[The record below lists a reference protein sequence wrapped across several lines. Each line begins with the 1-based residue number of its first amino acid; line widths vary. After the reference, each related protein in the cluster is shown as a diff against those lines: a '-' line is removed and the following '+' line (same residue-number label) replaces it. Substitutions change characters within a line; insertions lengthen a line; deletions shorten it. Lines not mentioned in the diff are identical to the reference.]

1 MSGTYTAMH
10 TDPHHAQI
18 YRHNAHT
25 QTQAHIL
32 VYFVGILSL
41 EGTAKTGHAA
51 AVTVPCYPFV
61 PMECLHAVRG
71 GTPRLETGT
80 CTGRELGLG
89 CVIHTLQLCS
99 SNLSTSIRRR
109 VQVC

>member
-1 MSGTYTAMH
+1 MGWSQEGRSQERWSQEGRSQERWSQKGRGSDGEESERVESGGEESDGEESYA
-10 TDPHHAQI
+10 HHAQI

-61 PMECLHAVRG
+61 PMA
-71 GTPRLETGT
+71 
-80 CTGRELGLG
+80 
-89 CVIHTLQLCS
+89 
-99 SNLSTSIRRR
+99 
-109 VQVC
+109 